1 MRNQDTTVPK
11 KTPLLVHAG
20 MATLLLCVATVGYT
34 HHMPDFGRFFA
45 GTNDFLLFY
54 TQARMVGTGQMYDI
68 EAGYREQERTVGL
81 HLTGAYHD
89 AIISYRMP
97 WQALLMAPLGRLP
110 YPQAYWIWIAL
121 HLVCFAAFVC
131 IWLAPRDC
139 VLWGATFFPLAAS
152 IIVGQDALLLALCL
166 AGVLRLAERRQDL
179 TAGFLLALC
188 TAKPHLFLLV
198 PLALAA
204 HRRWRIVL
212 GAVLGSLVLS
222 ILGMAA
228 AGPEWPRRWLTI
240 LTTVG
245 EQSGPDVATRPSVF
259 QFGMNEATV
268 GIAVALAVAFGVL
281 VWRSR
286 ELEAGVAI
294 AVIGSILIA
303 PHTHIYDLPLL
314 LVALP
319 ALPLPGHAHWLR
331 IALLTPI
338 PYWALLSTAPWN
350 ALLPLML
357 LAAVGVSAYLA
368 NPFASRSR
376 AASGL
381 PG

>member
-1 MRNQDTTVPK
+1 
-11 KTPLLVHAG
+11 
-20 MATLLLCVATVGYT
+20 
-34 HHMPDFGRFFA
+34 
-45 GTNDFLLFY
+45 
-54 TQARMVGTGQMYDI
+54 
-68 EAGYREQERTVGL
+68 
-81 HLTGAYHD
+81 
-89 AIISYRMP
+89 MP

-179 TAGFLLALC
+179 SAGFLLALC

-212 GAVLGSLVLS
+212 GAVLGSLVLL

-286 ELEAGVAI
+286 ELEAE
-294 AVIGSILIA
+294 L
-303 PHTHIYDLPLL
+303 
-314 LVALP
+314 
-319 ALPLPGHAHWLR
+319 
-331 IALLTPI
+331 
-338 PYWALLSTAPWN
+338 
-350 ALLPLML
+350 
-357 LAAVGVSAYLA
+357 
-368 NPFASRSR
+368 
-376 AASGL
+376 
-381 PG
+381 